1 MFHGKL
7 RIHTCRVILLTSLVW
22 FLIDV
27 VILSFYSDC
36 LGGSCKKTGE
46 YEVIVA
52 DALVQSED
60 YEDPKNNEI
69 SQNGDAESSRSVSTV
84 SFLTFTIHAKMHMSQ
99 LTSMLSSVSIL

>member
-1 MFHGKL
+1 MCECVAMFHGKL

-36 LGGSCKKTGE
+36 LGGSCKKAGE
-46 YEVIVA
+46 YEVVIA

-60 YEDPKNNEI
+60 YQDSKNNEVN
-69 SQNGDAESSRSVSTV
+69 QDGDAESSRSV
-84 SFLTFTIHAKMHMSQ
+84 
-99 LTSMLSSVSIL
+99 